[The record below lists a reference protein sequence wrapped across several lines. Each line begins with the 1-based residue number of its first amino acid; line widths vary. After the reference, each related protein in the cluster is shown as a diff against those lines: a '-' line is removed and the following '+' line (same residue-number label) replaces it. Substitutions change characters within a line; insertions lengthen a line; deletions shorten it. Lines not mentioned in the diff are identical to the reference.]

1 MVEEDI
7 IEKALEKSMS
17 KQNKKSKTRR
27 KPNPHWSKVWQQ
39 LRDEDMKKNGYV

>member
-17 KQNKKSKTRR
+17 KQNKKTKTRR
-27 KPNPHWSKVWQQ
+27 NSNPHWSKVWQQ
-39 LRDEDMKKNGYV
+39 LRDEDMKKKGYV